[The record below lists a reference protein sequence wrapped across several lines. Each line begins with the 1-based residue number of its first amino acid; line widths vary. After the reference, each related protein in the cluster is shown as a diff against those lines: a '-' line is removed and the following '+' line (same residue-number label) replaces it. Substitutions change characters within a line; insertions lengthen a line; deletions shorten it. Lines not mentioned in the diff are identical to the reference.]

1 MVKKNISRYCPFR
14 NGVTVLC
21 FSFPFSLKASKYR
34 RRVTRLGGGGEIR
47 KSLFGVGRGRGGE
60 GGGGENS
67 ACRRVAIIREQFKP
81 PAIFAFQ
88 SPVRKSF
95 HRLTEKL
102 HYGVTEY
109 RRFSFQPGKK
119 SSHFELERLL

>member
-1 MVKKNISRYCPFR
+1 MGGGDNVKKIPVWR
-14 NGVTVLC
+14 
-21 FSFPFSLKASKYR
+21 
-34 RRVTRLGGGGEIR
+34 GGG
-47 KSLFGVGRGRGGE
+47 

-88 SPVRKSF
+88 SPVRKTF

-102 HYGVTEY
+102 RCECC
-109 RRFSFQPGKK
+109 RFSFQSGKILT
-119 SSHFELERLL
+119 F